1 VTFRIAHMS
10 DVHLAPLPPVKAS
23 EMTSKRIVG
32 YNSWMFRRKAIHDP
46 RIASEVVRDIKA
58 AQPDHVMVTGDLVNI
73 ALPREFINGESWLR
87 NLGRPDWISFV
98 PGNHDAYVP
107 VQWDKGMGRLGDY
120 MTGDLMVP
128 GAVTTADIAMPF
140 PYVRQR
146 RNIALIGVSTAVPT
160 RPGRATGV
168 LGEAQIDAL
177 ANILKNLR
185 SKGFYR
191 ILMIHHPP
199 LPGLAKRRK
208 ALTDAMGLK
217 QVLEDHGCDLVVHGH
232 NHITMRNTL
241 ASRHGPVHILG
252 MPAATSNGA
261 RSTEPAAWNE
271 YHIRRTSGRWQCTVN
286 TRCWDTEKCSFVPQ
300 TSYSL
305 D

>member
-1 VTFRIAHMS
+1 MTFRIAHIS
-10 DVHLAPLPPVKAS
+10 DVHLAPLPPVKPS
-23 EMTSKRIVG
+23 DMTSKRIVG
-32 YNSWMFRRKAIHDP
+32 YNSWTFRRKAIHDAQ
-46 RIASEVVRDIKA
+46 IAGELVRDIKA
-58 AQPDHVMVTGDLVNI
+58 ARPDHVMVTGDLVNI

-107 VQWDKGMGRLGDY
+107 VPWEKGMGRLGDY
-120 MTGDLMVP
+120 MTGDLMVS
-128 GAVTTADIAMPF
+128 GAVTTPGMAMPF

-146 RNIALIGVSTAVPT
+146 RNIALIGVSTGVPT
-160 RPGRATGV
+160 RPGRASGV
-168 LGEAQIDAL
+168 LGEGQIDAL
-177 ANILKNLR
+177 ADTLHNLR

-208 ALTDAMGLK
+208 ALVDARELQ
-217 QVLEDHGCDLVVHGH
+217 QVLEEQGCDLVVHGH
-232 NHITMRNTL
+232 NHITMRNVLT
-241 ASRHGPVHILG
+241 SRHGPVHILG

-261 RSTEPAAWNE
+261 RNTEPAAWNE

-286 TRCWDTEKCSFVPQ
+286 SRCWDAEKNSFVPQ

>member
-1 VTFRIAHMS
+1 VTFRIAHIS
-10 DVHLAPLPPVKAS
+10 DIHLPPLPPVKAS

-32 YNSWMFRRKAIHDP
+32 YNSWMFRRKAIHDLK
-46 RIASEVVRDIKA
+46 IAGEIVRDIKA
-58 AQPDHVMVTGDLVNI
+58 AHSDHVMVTGDLVNI

-87 NLGRPDWISFV
+87 NLGKPDWVSFV
-98 PGNHDAYVP
+98 PGNHDAYVRVP
-107 VQWDKGMGRLGDY
+107 WDRGMGHLGDY
-120 MTGDLMVP
+120 MTGDLTVP
-128 GAVTTADIAMPF
+128 GAVTTPDIAMPF

-146 RNIALIGVSTAVPT
+146 RNIALIGVSTAIPT
-160 RPGRATGV
+160 RAGRATGV

-185 SKGFYR
+185 ARGFYR

-208 ALTDAMGLK
+208 ALTDAQSLK
-217 QVLEDHGCDLVVHGH
+217 EVLEDHGCDLVVHGH

-252 MPAATSNGA
+252 MPSATSNGA
-261 RSTEPAAWNE
+261 RNTEPAAWNE
-271 YHIRRTSGRWQCTVN
+271 YHIRRTSGRWHCTVN
-286 TRCWDTEKCSFVPQ
+286 TRTWDVDKNSFMPQ